1 MMDNVRYSDITGEW
15 RSVNADRSRMHART
29 ARMQPWSEFLR
40 ELSNKLFD
48 EADEIQLEILAE
60 REPERIASR
69 GLGFPGAS
77 PAAIA
82 AREQTLKVTLP
93 DDYRAFLLA
102 SNGFLPLAGLP
113 HGLCSLLPVEEIDWF
128 RIKDRET
135 GRLEN
140 YLEERAAG
148 AELPEEF
155 TLDPNDYVR
164 TLLIGE
170 SDGNECILML
180 PPGPNNADWELW
192 TYHPEEGFV
201 TGGTF
206 TELMESALEA

>member
-1 MMDNVRYSDITGEW
+1 
-15 RSVNADRSRMHART
+15 
-29 ARMQPWSEFLR
+29 MQPWPELLR

-48 EADEIQLEILAE
+48 EADESQLEILGE
-60 REPERIASR
+60 RDPDRLQSR
-69 GLGFPGAS
+69 WLGFPGAS
-77 PAAIA
+77 PATIA
-82 AREQTLKVTLP
+82 ARERKLQITLP

-128 RIKDRET
+128 RITDRET

-140 YLEERAAG
+140 YLDERAAG
-148 AELPEEF
+148 ATLPEEF
-155 TLDPNDYVR
+155 MVDPDDYAR

-170 SDGNECILML
+170 SDGNECILLL
-180 PPGPNNADWELW
+180 PPGPNNAAWELW
-192 TYHPEEGFV
+192 TYHPEEGFL

-206 TELMESALEA
+206 TELMESALEC